1 MKQKQNTLL
10 KKALS
15 PGESSA
21 QVVNYL
27 IKDQPFVTVRTPM
40 NPQLAAKIV
49 KMLDRWN
56 TANRVMDSVEQMR
69 DYVVGTFSPPVRER
83 YLSVFKV
90 QVQNEFGISSEN
102 EFNHGKPFHVV
113 SARQVY
119 HFVGHKIFGF
129 PCMRKDIF
137 LRDHAT
143 VLYSCKKFIMDM
155 NTQQVNQQQY
165 VNLLNFLHGDLL
177 NSPLGLGVT
186 GEEIFEEICDSKI

>member
-1 MKQKQNTLL
+1 MKQRQNTLL

-27 IKDQPFVTVRTPM
+27 LKDQPFITVRTPM

-69 DYVVGTFSPPVRER
+69 DYVVGTFSPPMRER
-83 YLSVFKV
+83 YLQVFKA
-90 QVQNEFGISSEN
+90 QAMAEFGISSEN
-102 EFNHGKPFHVV
+102 EFNHGKPFHTV

-119 HFVGHKIFGF
+119 QFVGHKIFGF
-129 PCMRKDIF
+129 PSMRKDLF
-137 LRDHAT
+137 GKDHAT
-143 VLYSCKKFIMDM
+143 VLYSCKKFVMDM
-155 NTQQVNQQQY
+155 EVQQMNQQQY

-177 NSPLGLGVT
+177 NSPLGTGVT
-186 GEEIFEEICDSKI
+186 GQEIFEEICDTRI